1 MGIESR
7 YITRSIRSF
16 YLKRVRGPLT
26 YIAILVI
33 VWIIFP
39 MGSLLFPREV
49 SDGSQI
55 SESFRNRQIYVRAK
69 FGDLYFTGLR
79 QFFLGRTTGY
89 YYYTMWDGECYI
101 ILLDP
106 ITSEQGDPHIS
117 GLDTRVCITREGH
130 IRSEIIARLAE
141 QLEWKADAMSS
152 SVSELVLSEP
162 DAAGWKA
169 WLLMV
174 FYVGSAAYAVLMAIL
189 YFLYIAFPVL
199 SPPVRRL
206 SAYGKAKVLLAQ
218 AEEEL
223 SSLPQLATDD
233 MYITQNF
240 FIEVSTGG
248 IALIPIDRIIWIYKY
263 STLHKLLWHHFSI
276 SYTLH
281 ITGEKRLYI
290 HCPKN
295 TKTDIDGIID
305 YLSEANH
312 SILVGFSEENRRK
325 VEVLQ
330 GEGEFARKIWAFLS
344 RRV

>member
-16 YLKRVRGPLT
+16 YLKRVRSPLT
-26 YIAILVI
+26 YMAILVI

-39 MGSLLFPREV
+39 MGSLLFPAQV
-49 SDGSQI
+49 TDGTQI
-55 SESFRNRQIYVRAK
+55 SESYRQRQIYVRAD
-69 FGDLYFTGLR
+69 FRDLYFTGFR
-79 QFFLGRTTGY
+79 QYFLGRTTGY

-106 ITSEQGDPHIS
+106 VTSEQGDPHI
-117 GLDTRVCITREGH
+117 GHLDTRVCIMREGH

-152 SVSELVLSEP
+152 SMSELVLSEP
-162 DAAGWKA
+162 DASGWKA
-169 WLLMV
+169 VLLMV
-174 FYVGSAAYAVLMAIL
+174 VYVGSALYALLTAIL
-189 YFLYIAFPVL
+189 YFLYIIFPVL

-206 SAYGKAKVLLAQ
+206 SAYGKPGILLAQ

-240 FIEVSTGG
+240 FIEVSTDG
-248 IALIPIDRIIWIYKY
+248 IALIPIDRIVWIYKY

-276 SYTLH
+276 SYTLY

-290 HCPKN
+290 RCPKN

-325 VEVLQ
+325 VEELS
-330 GEGEFARKIWAFLS
+330 GEGELARKIWAFLS